1 MLEAKTI
8 GLTVIP
14 KRLAYYISAAF
25 VCALLGAVL
34 VIVFRELFSP
44 LFLKAGIRGSSEKTA
59 LKLIPGLA
67 AIRMEHYV
75 YVPAVFFISLY
86 FSLRHM
92 LPGVGTAS
100 RLARR
105 LVKDAWKV
113 WVATLLLMPPF
124 YLYIL
129 SPLLGDVFAALF
141 PKYPGWDGLGNLW
154 AWYKATYR
162 RTLLVT
168 GLPVVASGVASF
180 VWLSYRH
187 RYELVYPRLV
197 PGVDASI
204 RAAVVKHL
212 LDGDYGEALFKAYR
226 LVEEESRRTME
237 RFGLKQGQGFGHNW
251 QQMFANEEGPLAPR
265 DRKWKIKGVRMFG
278 QGAIHLFRNPMA
290 HSDAPFTLEEAV
302 VGIYVAD
309 LMLRILRSV
318 VRVQHRDDQRGR
330 E

>member
-1 MLEAKTI
+1 MLEARTV

-14 KRLAYYISAAF
+14 KRLAYYISAAL
-25 VCALLGAVL
+25 VCALLAALL

-44 LFLKAGIRGSSEKTA
+44 LFLKVGLRGSSEEAA

-67 AIRMEHYV
+67 ALRVEHYV
-75 YVPAVFFISLY
+75 YIPAVFVISLY
-86 FSLRHM
+86 LSLRHM

-105 LVKDAWKV
+105 LVKDGWKV

-124 YLYIL
+124 YLYL
-129 SPLLGDVFAALF
+129 LAPLLGDVFADLF
-141 PKYPGWDGLGNLW
+141 PKYPGWGDLGDLW
-154 AWYKATYR
+154 AWYKATYK

-204 RAAVVKHL
+204 RAVVVKHL

-226 LVEEESRRTME
+226 LVEEESRKTME
-237 RFGLKQGQGFGHNW
+237 RFGLKPGHGLGQNW
-251 QQMFANEEGPLAPR
+251 RNMFADEHGPLVPR
-265 DRKWKIKGVRMFG
+265 DREKWQVNGVKRFG
-278 QGAIHLFRNPMA
+278 QGAAALFRNPVA
-290 HSDAPFTLEEAV
+290 HGDHAFTLEEAV

-309 LMLRILRSV
+309 LMLKIMRSA
-318 VRVQHRDDQRGR
+318 VRAERDS
-330 E
+330 

>member
-1 MLEAKTI
+1 MLAARTI

-14 KRLAYYISAAF
+14 KRLAYYISTAL
-25 VCALLGAVL
+25 VCALLATLL

-44 LFLKAGIRGSSEKTA
+44 LFLKAGLRGGSEEA
-59 LKLIPGLA
+59 AWKLIPGLA
-67 AIRMEHYV
+67 ALRMEHYV
-75 YVPAVFFISLY
+75 YIPAAFLISL
-86 FSLRHM
+86 FLSLRHM

-100 RLARR
+100 HLARR
-105 LVKDAWKV
+105 LVNDAWKV
-113 WVATLLLMPPF
+113 WVVALLLMPPF
-124 YLYIL
+124 YLYL
-129 SPLLGDVFAALF
+129 LAPLLGDVFAALF
-141 PKYPGWDGLGNLW
+141 PRYPGWSDLGDLW
-154 AWYKATYR
+154 AWYKATYK
-162 RTLLVT
+162 RTLLAT

-187 RYELVYPRLV
+187 RHELVYPRLV

-237 RFGLKQGQGFGHNW
+237 RFGLKPGQSFGHNW
-251 QQMFANEEGPLAPR
+251 QCMFANDNGPLTPR
-265 DRKWKIKGVRMFG
+265 DRKWKIKGVKMFG

-290 HSDAPFTLEEAV
+290 HADTPFTLEEAV

-309 LMLRILRSV
+309 LMLRILRSA
-318 VRVQHRDDQRGR
+318 VRVQSRDD
-330 E
+330 